1 MRRARSETLVLA
13 AFSLLLVVVAA
24 CRQEFIGDGVR
35 HLQGAI
41 ESDAPQFG
49 APRWLLFP
57 ALAWL
62 LIHPLAALGV
72 VTGIEPAIQVI
83 LALCVLSGIAY
94 VWGLDVWL
102 RAEGCP
108 PQARAAAL
116 MMAGS
121 TTPFLVLYSDIAEVQ
136 FPAAIVVLAL
146 AGCRA
151 RFAPDR
157 GGDGTVLVTV
167 AAIALAALLYQG
179 LVLALLFIPLVAPLA
194 TLRRKNV
201 LVAAAAIALLVP
213 ATMILSR
220 LSAGDGVDT
229 AGLTTFRGERGELVR
244 ASLASPTPMKWAA
257 ALVAGPPQ
265 AVVGLWRFQG
275 LPSIARGVLAHDRDA
290 VTNALRLAVGM
301 GLVVLLGWGVV
312 RTRDWRLV
320 LATLGVVALP
330 VIRNQQYTYSKYYV
344 LFPVVLALAS
354 LKLRPKYVA
363 MAAAVTLAL
372 NSQLVARQV
381 VEGRARSFDV
391 QQAYRAATSDD
402 CFFTSDWGAPF
413 WHRWP
418 GSSAALI
425 SILWANDG
433 ATKDDRV
440 TPALRDCFCRSG
452 RVWTDTTAA
461 ATDEVTRL
469 TEYFGATAASVK
481 EFLYR
486 PGDGEAIAENG
497 ARIFEYSERRKDE
510 LCAVAQR

>member
-1 MRRARSETLVLA
+1 VLIA
-13 AFSLLLVVVAA
+13 LGLLLIVVAA
-24 CRQEFIGDGVR
+24 FRQEFIGDGVR

-41 ESDAPQFG
+41 ELDAPRFG

-83 LALCVLSGIAY
+83 LALCVLSGMVY
-94 VWGLDVWL
+94 VWGLDMWL
-102 RAEGCP
+102 RAEDCP
-108 PQARAAAL
+108 AHARTAAL
-116 MMAGS
+116 MIAGS
-121 TTPFLVLYSDIAEVQ
+121 TIPFLVLYSDIAEVQ

-146 AGCRA
+146 ARCRA
-151 RFAPDR
+151 RFAQGLRHDSGQDR
-157 GGDGTVLVTV
+157 GGDGTLLVTV
-167 AAIALAALLYQG
+167 AAIALASLLYQG
-179 LVLALLFIPLVAPLA
+179 LVLALLFIPLVAPVSPF
-194 TLRRKNV
+194 RRKRVV
-201 LVAAAAIALLVP
+201 LASAAIALLVP

-220 LSAGDGVDT
+220 LSAGDELDMAV
-229 AGLTTFRGERGELVR
+229 LTTFRGERGELVR
-244 ASLASPTPMKWAA
+244 ASLASPTPIKWAV

-265 AVVGLWRFQG
+265 AVIGLWKFQG
-275 LPSIARGVLAHDRDA
+275 LPLIARGVLAHDRDA

-320 LATLGVVALP
+320 VATLGVVALP

-354 LKLRPKYVA
+354 LKLRTKYVA
-363 MAAAVTLAL
+363 MAAAVMLTL
-372 NSQLVARQV
+372 NSMLVARQIL
-381 VEGRARSFDV
+381 EGRARSFDV
-391 QQAYRAATSDD
+391 QQAYRAATIDD

-413 WHRWP
+413 WYRWP

-425 SILWANDG
+425 SILWANDA
-433 ATKDDRV
+433 ATKDDHV
-440 TPALRDCFCRSG
+440 TPALLDCFCRSG

-469 TEYFGATAASVK
+469 TEHFGATAVSAK

-486 PGDGEAIAENG
+486 PGDGEAIAGNG